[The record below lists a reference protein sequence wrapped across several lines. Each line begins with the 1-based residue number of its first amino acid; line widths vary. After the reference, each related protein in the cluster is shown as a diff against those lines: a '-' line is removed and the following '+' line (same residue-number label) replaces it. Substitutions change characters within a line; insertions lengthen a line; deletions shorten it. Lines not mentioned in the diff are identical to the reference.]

1 MAGKD
6 SRNHR
11 HGRRGPRGGQ
21 AGASG
26 STTASVADAA
36 AASTSQASARSDL
49 VEEEHRLASKKA
61 SALEALPRPSTHNLL
76 TMVPTPVR
84 SPKSSSED
92 MGTSLE
98 NSPASKQGGNVEAN
112 VFYMPQHGDR
122 SPSSATGSALGPEPW
137 GLPDA
142 SLPPVL
148 QPGAKAG
155 YREWLQARGQ
165 LAMQRSLGGNA
176 RNQPSSAAAGQA
188 SPVPAQLQLA
198 TAAPGPSSPVSWGN
212 MQGDMQLQWFST
224 PAPTPEMS
232 PVAAGTGQSS
242 ALGFGVC
249 NQSPLMLPGCPQ
261 TPVGYG
267 CPQQTSMPTMS
278 SGPPSAPVY
287 GPQTPVGSPLAASHM
302 AFAGCPPS
310 TPVSNHPSAAH
321 FSFFPQG
328 PETAIAAQQELV
340 PPQESCEQEQ
350 LMAAVLPDDFSG
362 LDKET
367 IAQRLRAAAP
377 CSYDD

>member
-112 VFYMPQHGDR
+112 VFYMPQHG
-122 SPSSATGSALGPEPW
+122 SALGPEPW

-165 LAMQRSLGGNA
+165 MAMQRSLGGTA
-176 RNQPSSAAAGQA
+176 RPPLPSTAPLPLAA
-188 SPVPAQLQLA
+188 V
-198 TAAPGPSSPVSWGN
+198 TPGPTSPVSWGG
-212 MQGDMQLQWFST
+212 MQGDVQLQWYSA
-224 PAPTPEMS
+224 PAPSPEMS
-232 PVAAGTGQSS
+232 PVAAGAGQQP

-249 NQSPLMLPGCPQ
+249 SQPQLMLPGCSQ
-261 TPVGYG
+261 SSVAFG
-267 CPQQTSMPTMS
+267 CPQQSPMTSVG
-278 SGPPSAPVY
+278 SGLQGTTVY
-287 GPQTPVGSPLAASHM
+287 NQQTPVASPVACSQASPMASHM
-302 AFAGCPPS
+302 AFGGCLPS
-310 TPVSNHPSAAH
+310 SPAPETPVAV
-321 FSFFPQG
+321 
-328 PETAIAAQQELV
+328 QQEVLA
-340 PPQESCEQEQ
+340 PNENSEQEQ
-350 LMAAVLPDDFSG
+350 LMAAVMPEGFSG

>member
-1 MAGKD
+1 
-6 SRNHR
+6 
-11 HGRRGPRGGQ
+11 
-21 AGASG
+21 
-26 STTASVADAA
+26 
-36 AASTSQASARSDL
+36 
-49 VEEEHRLASKKA
+49 LASKKA
-61 SALEALPRPSTHNLL
+61 SALEALPRPSTHSLL

-92 MGTSLE
+92 VGTSLE

-112 VFYMPQHGDR
+112 VFYMPQHGDQ
-122 SPSSATGSALGPEPW
+122 SPCGAVASALGPEPW

-142 SLPPVL
+142 SVPPAP

-165 LAMQRSLGGNA
+165 LVMQRSLGGNA
-176 RNQPSSAAAGQA
+176 RPQPSSAAVGQA

-198 TAAPGPSSPVSWGN
+198 TAAPGPSSPVSWGS

-224 PAPTPEMS
+224 PAPTPDMS
-232 PVAAGTGQSS
+232 PV
-242 ALGFGVC
+242 
-249 NQSPLMLPGCPQ
+249 GCPQ

-267 CPQQTSMPTMS
+267 CPQQTVMPTMS
-278 SGPPSAPVY
+278 SGPPSATVY
-287 GPQTPVGSPLAASHM
+287 GPQTPVGSPLACSQASPMASHM
-302 AFAGCPPS
+302 AFAGCHPS
-310 TPVSNHPSAAH
+310 TPVSSQTSAAH

-328 PETAIAAQQELV
+328 PETPVAGQQELL

-350 LMAAVLPDDFSG
+350 LMAAVLPEGFSG

>member
-11 HGRRGPRGGQ
+11 QGRRGPRGGH
-21 AGASG
+21 AGGG
-26 STTASVADAA
+26 SSPLSFADATA
-36 AASTSQASARSDL
+36 TPTTQASEQSNLAK
-49 VEEEHRLASKKA
+49 EENRLASKKA
-61 SALEALPRPSTHNLL
+61 SALEALPRPSTHSLL
-76 TMVPTPVR
+76 TVPTPGR
-84 SPKSSSED
+84 SPKSSSEV
-92 MGTSLE
+92 GASLE
-98 NSPASKQGGNVEAN
+98 NSPASQKGGDVETN

-122 SPSSATGSALGPEPW
+122 SPSGAAGSTMGPEPW

-142 SLPPVL
+142 AAP
-148 QPGAKAG
+148 QPGTKAG

-176 RNQPSSAAAGQA
+176 RQQPPTLAAGQV
-188 SPVPAQLQLA
+188 STVPAQLQLA
-198 TAAPGPSSPVSWGN
+198 TSAPGPSSPVSWGN

-224 PAPTPEMS
+224 PAPT
-232 PVAAGTGQSS
+232 GTGQSS
-242 ALGFGVC
+242 TLGFGGC
-249 NQSPLMLPGCPQ
+249 SQPPLMLPGCPQ

-267 CPQQTSMPTMS
+267 CPQQSSMNPMG
-278 SGPPSAPVY
+278 SGPVSAPVY
-287 GPQTPVGSPLAASHM
+287 GPQTPVGTPLACSQASPLASHM
-302 AFAGCPPS
+302 AFTGCHPS
-310 TPVSNHPSAAH
+310 TPVSSLPTAAH

-328 PETAIAAQQELV
+328 PETPVADQQELL

-350 LMAAVLPDDFSG
+350 LMAAVLPEGFSG

>member
-1 MAGKD
+1 M
-6 SRNHR
+6 SL
-11 HGRRGPRGGQ
+11 
-21 AGASG
+21 
-26 STTASVADAA
+26 ADAA
-36 AASTSQASARSDL
+36 AASTTQASERSDNT
-49 VEEEHRLASKKA
+49 EEEHRLASKKA
-61 SALEALPRPSTHNLL
+61 SALEALPRPSTHSLL

-92 MGTSLE
+92 VGTSLE

-112 VFYMPQHGDR
+112 VFYMPQPGDC
-122 SPSSATGSALGPEPW
+122 SPCGAAGSALGPEPW

-142 SLPPVL
+142 SLPPAP
-148 QPGAKAG
+148 QPGVKAG

-165 LAMQRSLGGNA
+165 AVMQRSLGGNA
-176 RNQPSSAAAGQA
+176 RHQSSSAAAGQA
-188 SPVPAQLQLA
+188 SPAPAQLQLA
-198 TAAPGPSSPVSWGN
+198 TAAPGPSSPVSWGS

-224 PAPTPEMS
+224 PAPTDMS
-232 PVAAGTGQSS
+232 PVAAGAGQMS
-242 ALGFGVC
+242 AMGFGVC
-249 NQSPLMLPGCPQ
+249 SQSPPMLPGCPQ

-278 SGPPSAPVY
+278 SGPRPAPVY
-287 GPQTPVGSPLAASHM
+287 APQTPVGSPLASPMASHM
-302 AFAGCPPS
+302 AFAGCHPS
-310 TPVSNHPSAAH
+310 TPVASHPSAAH

-328 PETAIAAQQELV
+328 PETPVAGQQELLPPHELL
-340 PPQESCEQEQ
+340 PPQENSEQEN
-350 LMAAVLPDDFSG
+350 LMAAVLPEGFSG